1 MQHGNFWLNNQEL
14 AVSLAAESSLHSK
27 PIVLLKISL
36 AILIPSTCYCF
47 GRQMHFSRCL
57 LSAEKS
63 GVSRLYDLGTIY
75 SLSNKYFTADVW
87 VGVPLSQSLR
97 ILVSF
102 WLLCM
107 FSAILLLYTI
117 TLLFSYCIFSILLHK
132 HIFYHIVYP
141 CMEQEN
147 NLTAPFWTSWHLE
160 RVGI

>member
-1 MQHGNFWLNNQEL
+1 M
-14 AVSLAAESSLHSK
+14 AVSLTAESSLHSR
-27 PIVLLKISL
+27 PIVLFEDLTVYFDTKYMLLFWEASAL
-36 AILIPSTCYCF
+36 
-47 GRQMHFSRCL
+47 SRCS
-57 LSAEKS
+57 LSAKKS
-63 GVSRLYDLGTIY
+63 EVSRLCDLGTIY
-75 SLSNKYFTADVW
+75 ILSNKYFTADVW

-147 NLTAPFWTSWHLE
+147 NLTAPFWTS
-160 RVGI
+160 